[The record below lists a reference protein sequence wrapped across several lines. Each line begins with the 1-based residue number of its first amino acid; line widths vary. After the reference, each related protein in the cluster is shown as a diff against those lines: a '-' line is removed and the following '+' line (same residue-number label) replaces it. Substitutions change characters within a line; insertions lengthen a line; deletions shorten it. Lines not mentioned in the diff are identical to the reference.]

1 MAKLH
6 SFYTMNANSE
16 LNYITQEMSEEQFIN
31 ALHDYG
37 DGLFSGEGIFDFED
51 DDNNSDDG
59 DDNMQDNNA
68 NNPNLEI
75 ENSFYLS
82 DFNESYEKE
91 SFSRQLEDIEDHGD
105 PDYNIDDIIRDSGI

>member
-1 MAKLH
+1 MLKRFQIWLARLH
-6 SFYTMNANSE
+6 SFYATNANSE
-16 LNYITQEMSEEQFIN
+16 LNYITQEMSEEQLIN

-51 DDNNSDDG
+51 TDDNS
-59 DDNMQDNNA
+59 DDNMQEDNA

-82 DFNESYEKE
+82 DFNEHGEC
-91 SFSRQLEDIEDHGD
+91 FS
-105 PDYNIDDIIRDSGI
+105 